1 MARAQIKVF
10 FVSEYYFTGVLT
22 INSGYSHIVQ
32 PTPKALGSRLSRV
45 FPPPSGQTVIQT
57 PIREVHKPPT
67 SSSSTPTDA
76 TAINGNSPYLIGE
89 KRARDEED
97 AGEDRPMNRPRT
109 MAYQAPENEAPG
121 PWGWFMQ
128 PFKAFVRGFREGLGT
143 PST

>member
-1 MARAQIKVF
+1 VARAQSKVF
-10 FVSEYYFTGVLT
+10 FVSEYQFVCVLT
-22 INSGYSHIVQ
+22 SNSDCSHIVQ
-32 PTPKALGSRLSRV
+32 STPKALGSRLSRV
-45 FPPPSGQTVIQT
+45 FPPSAGQPVTQT
-57 PIREVHKPPT
+57 PINEVHKPPT

-76 TAINGNSPYLIGE
+76 TAINGNSPYRIGE

-109 MAYQAPENEAPG
+109 AAYQAPENEAPG